1 MAKVHCPAHEDDT
14 PSMHLYEDRGWC
26 YVCNYSC
33 PVEDIAPGY
42 RHVKKEPEDVKSK
55 IEYIRNLP
63 IKPVRGVRLHH
74 DNLGYFILWPKLE
87 YYKYRRFNEDGGPRY
102 IGPRGVRA
110 PFLLFDANSA
120 KALILVEGELNAISL
135 RVAYPNHKV
144 AIASPGSCAE
154 FSRHYKEY
162 LNFQY
167 ICIIVDY
174 DNPGVGHG
182 LALKQ
187 RLLKDKKNVELIAM
201 SPDYND
207 ILQSSGVDGVQKEA
221 EKQGLVLQ

>member
-1 MAKVHCPAHEDDT
+1 MKVHCPAHEDDS
-14 PSMHLYEDRGWC
+14 PSMHLYEDKAWC
-26 YVCNYSC
+26 FVCNYSC
-33 PVEDIAPGY
+33 PVEDIVPGY
-42 RHVKKEPEDVKSK
+42 EPTKKEPEDVRTK
-55 IEYIRNLP
+55 IEFIRKLP
-63 IKPVRGVRLHH
+63 NRPVRGLRLHQ
-74 DNLGYFILWPKLE
+74 DNEGFYILWPSLS
-87 YYKYRRFNEDGGPRY
+87 YYKKRLFSGKPTRY
-102 IGPRGVRA
+102 LGPRGIRA
-110 PFLLFDANSA
+110 PLFTFEVPDS
-120 KALILVEGELNAISL
+120 KSLILVEGELNAISL

-144 AIASPGSCAE
+144 VIASPGSCAE